1 MRDELPS
8 ETAIRGRRLRKHLKL
23 KRLGLLE
30 YQQKIESGT
39 EQAEQAKSTETP
51 EEKDQG

>member
-1 MRDELPS
+1 MKDELPS
-8 ETAIRGRRLRKHLKL
+8 EMAIRDRRLRKHLKL

-30 YQQKIESGT
+30 YQQKLESET